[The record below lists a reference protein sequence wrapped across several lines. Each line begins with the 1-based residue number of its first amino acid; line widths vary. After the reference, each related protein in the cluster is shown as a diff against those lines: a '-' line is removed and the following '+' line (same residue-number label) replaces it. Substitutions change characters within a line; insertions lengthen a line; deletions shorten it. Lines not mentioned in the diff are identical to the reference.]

1 MKFSHPGALGAVI
14 GWFIISPLFS
24 YAREK
29 PSFIDLLSHSTLGLL
44 TAILFGF
51 LFGYIF
57 NKQKVKRNNKIKMI
71 VHKCDNCGEEDKEAF
86 RPIVVTCGYGSKHD
100 GQEFDFCSEKCL
112 LEFFT
117 EDKNGKHD

>member
-57 NKQKVKRNNKIKMI
+57 NNERSYPRN
-71 VHKCDNCGEEDKEAF
+71 KE
-86 RPIVVTCGYGSKHD
+86 
-100 GQEFDFCSEKCL
+100 
-112 LEFFT
+112 
-117 EDKNGKHD
+117 N